1 MIKKSE
7 KLKLWKKK
15 MSNNQERVV
24 YFNGKI
30 IPESQAKISFRDRGF
45 MLGDAVYDT
54 TRTFGGKIFRLSEH
68 LDRFL
73 NSLKYMRMEP
83 NITKN
88 EWENLTMQVLEQNL
102 HLLKSND
109 DFWVSQRV
117 SRGDGV
123 KLTSIIECYPLPFKE
138 RAKYYKYGI
147 PIITPSVRR
156 TPPESISPRAKIHN
170 NINLIQAEFEA
181 KSTNPDALPILLDT
195 NGNLSEGPGANIFIV
210 KKGTLITPKKQ
221 RILEGISREVTIE
234 LAKKLSINFSE
245 DDIDLFDLYTANEA
259 FITSTSFCIVPIST
273 SNGNTIGS
281 GEIPGKITNELQNAY
296 TELVGMEFVQQYLSN
311 L

>member
-1 MIKKSE
+1 
-7 KLKLWKKK
+7 

-24 YFNGKI
+24 YLNGEI
-30 IPESQAKISFRDRGF
+30 IPESQAKIPFRDRGF

-88 EWENLTMQVLEQNL
+88 QWENLTLQVLEKNL
-102 HLLKSND
+102 HLLKSNN

-123 KLTSIIECYPLPFKE
+123 KLTSIIECYPLPLKE

-147 PIITPSVRR
+147 PIITPSIRR
-156 TPPESISPRAKIHN
+156 TPPESMSPRVKVHN
-170 NINLIQAEFEA
+170 NINLIQAEFEIKA
-181 KSTNPDALPILLDT
+181 TNPNALPILLDT
-195 NGNLSEGPGANIFIV
+195 NGNISEGPGANIFIV
-210 KKGTLITPKKQ
+210 KNDTLITPKKH
-221 RILEGISREVTIE
+221 RILEGISRKVTIQ
-234 LAKKLSINFSE
+234 LAKKLSIEFLE
-245 DDIDLFDLYTANEA
+245 DDIDLFDVYTANEA
-259 FITSTSFCIVPIST
+259 FLTSTSFCIVPIST
-273 SNGNTIGS
+273 FNGTSIGS
-281 GEIPGKITNELQNAY
+281 NKIPGKITNELQNAY
-296 TELVGMEFVQQYLSN
+296 SELVGKDFVQQYLSN